1 MQPNILIEIKSTN
14 LGKSLEKSQRISK
27 NGEKKKQNFEF
38 SEGQTFLCRK
48 KIFRSRA
55 RKWGFH
61 NLLFRLKTKSH
72 ILESIFETI

>member
-27 NGEKKKQNFEF
+27 NGEKKTKFWIF
-38 SEGQTFLCRK
+38 RGPKFFVSK
-48 KIFRSRA
+48 KIGRSRA